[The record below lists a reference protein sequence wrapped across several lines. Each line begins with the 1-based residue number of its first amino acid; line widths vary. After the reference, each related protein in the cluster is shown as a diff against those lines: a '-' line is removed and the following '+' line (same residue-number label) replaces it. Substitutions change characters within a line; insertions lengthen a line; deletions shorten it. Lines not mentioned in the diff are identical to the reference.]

1 MTLTN
6 AIVVGAVFSM
16 AGSTT
21 VAVSSVRLPSAG
33 VLVPSGPA
41 YYSTVNML
49 SAGSFA
55 VFAGVAIVNT
65 GPSRIA
71 GDVGVY
77 PVRAF
82 SHCAYVISAL
92 SAP

>member
-1 MTLTN
+1 MT
-6 AIVVGAVFSM
+6 
-16 AGSTT
+16 GSTT

-41 YYSTVNML
+41 YYSTVDML

-65 GPSRIA
+65 GPSRIV

-77 PVRAF
+77 PGA
-82 SHCAYVISAL
+82 CISRT
-92 SAP
+92 APM